1 MTASFCENPLSTQSH
16 ELVLFFSFSV
26 NCNNLEQ
33 LDAKMSRV
41 ASKTKVRKYGKP
53 TTKSRAELLY
63 AELPKTPVKQPR
75 RQPIR
80 QILEPEPL
88 QISKPETTEPNL
100 ACHEQ
105 KVRPPREAGP
115 EPVPDLES
123 MSDEEDDVHD
133 VTEHFDSILLDEE
146 DDHQDA
152 PYASTPRPSIGSYTS
167 YNTSLPPPQH
177 HQQKQPPTSRTS
189 LSSQAPP
196 RLSPFRKLAPP
207 SVPRSPASVHR
218 TPTSKKSPFGR
229 CPQQFPLKS
238 PRVQQLIQQE
248 TKHPQS
254 PQQQYKEQDEQQR
267 PQEYSFYDTSSFH
280 TLSWSD
286 ICSPPSPSNSI
297 TKIAE
302 ASYAEV
308 YRITN
313 SRGTSIIKVIRL
325 QSPIKP
331 QTKAQ
336 VKSGLV
342 DEEPHAESDLQGELK
357 ISEWLADIPGFVIY
371 KERFIVEGKGT
382 KELLETHQVFQR
394 KQKRRDPGRAQFYP
408 SPSRYLDNT
417 RFLVVELGD
426 AGTALE
432 DFIMAESKTMGQ
444 EMLWDVFLS
453 TAVAMARAEGM
464 VRFEHRD
471 LHEGNL
477 CVRRVRPARQKET
490 SSSNGEAT
498 GKGGG
503 GGVKFGWSGLEV
515 TILDYGLSR
524 ATDPETIGP
533 ELDQESCPAS
543 PIGRRTDTTN
553 NGEAGKDEEEA
564 VVFYDLEKDPSMFT
578 STHAPQCEIYR
589 LMRAHL
595 LSNTPKGK
603 PVSWAGHYPY
613 TNVLWLSYI
622 YGYLCQH
629 FKGDK
634 RELKAWREETEEMWK
649 YLDPEKVDAVRQEGS
664 IGFGAA
670 EDVVVFAVERGW
682 ITEEQVMDVG
692 DRSTVLFEEPMLQV
706 PTVEVVK
713 SGGEKAMVQSIENQ
727 VDAERSGSRDE
738 DEEDDHIRRYSKRR
752 RTRKR
757 YVEDDE

>member
-1 MTASFCENPLSTQSH
+1 
-16 ELVLFFSFSV
+16 
-26 NCNNLEQ
+26 
-33 LDAKMSRV
+33 MSRV

-53 TTKSRAELLY
+53 TTKSRAELLF

-75 RQPIR
+75 PQPIP
-80 QILEPEPL
+80 QILEPQSL
-88 QISKPETTEPNL
+88 QISEPDITEPDP
-100 ACHEQ
+100 AYHEQ
-105 KVRPPREAGP
+105 KAVTPTPEAEP
-115 EPVPDLES
+115 EP
-123 MSDEEDDVHD
+123 MSDDEDDVHD

-152 PYASTPRPSIGSYTS
+152 PYASTPRPSIGSVMS
-167 YNTSLPPPQH
+167 YNTSLPSQQQPAPP
-177 HQQKQPPTSRTS
+177 PSRTP
-189 LSSQAPP
+189 LSSQPPP
-196 RLSPFRKLAPP
+196 RLSPFRKLASP
-207 SVPRSPASVHR
+207 SVPRSPASVQR
-218 TPTSKKSPFGR
+218 TPTSKSPFGR
-229 CPQQFPLKS
+229 YPRQFPLKS
-238 PRVQQLIQQE
+238 PRIQQLIQQE
-248 TKHPQS
+248 TNHQQP
-254 PQQQYKEQDEQQR
+254 PQQQYKEQDEQQ
-267 PQEYSFYDTSSFH
+267 QEYSFYDTSSFH

-286 ICSPPSPSNSI
+286 ICGPPSPSNSI

-313 SRGTSIIKVIRL
+313 SRGISIIKVIRL

-408 SPSRYLDNT
+408 SPSRYLDDT

-432 DFIMAESKTMGQ
+432 DFIMVESKTMGE

-477 CVRRVRPARQKET
+477 CVRKVRPARQKKEK
-490 SSSNGEAT
+490 SSDDGEAS
-498 GKGGG
+498 
-503 GGVKFGWSGLEV
+503 GGVRFGWSGLEV

-533 ELDQESCPAS
+533 DLDLNPEGSCPTS
-543 PIGRRTDTTN
+543 PIGRRTMADTDR
-553 NGEAGKDEEEA
+553 EVKEEA
-564 VVFYDLEKDPSMFT
+564 VVFYDLEKDPAMFT
-578 STHAPQCEIYR
+578 STHAPQCDIYR
-589 LMRAHL
+589 LMRTHL
-595 LSNTPKGK
+595 LDNTPEGK
-603 PVSWAGHYPY
+603 PVSWAGYYPY

-622 YGYLCQH
+622 YCYLCQH

-634 RELKAWREETEEMWK
+634 RDLKAWREETEEMWK
-649 YLDPEKVDAVRQEGS
+649 YLDPEQVDAVRQEGS

-670 EDVVVFAVERGW
+670 EHVVVFAVEKGW
-682 ITEEQVMDVG
+682 ITEEQVMDAG
-692 DRSTVLFEEPMLQV
+692 DRSTVLFEQSRLEI
-706 PTVEVVK
+706 PTMK
-713 SGGEKAMVQSIENQ
+713 GIPSGGEDVVVESVENQ
-727 VDAERSGSRDE
+727 QDAERAGSRDE
-738 DEEDDHIRRYSKRR
+738 DEEDDQIRRHSKRR
-752 RTRKR
+752 RTRR
-757 YVEDDE
+757 TYVEDE

>member
-1 MTASFCENPLSTQSH
+1 
-16 ELVLFFSFSV
+16 
-26 NCNNLEQ
+26 
-33 LDAKMSRV
+33 MSRLGT
-41 ASKTKVRKYGKP
+41 KTKVRKYGKP
-53 TTKSRAELLY
+53 TTKSRAELLF

-75 RQPIR
+75 RQSTH

-88 QISKPETTEPNL
+88 RISEPEITESHP
-100 ACHEQ
+100 AYSHEQ
-105 KVRPPREAGP
+105 KKVIPPSPEAEPEPALPGP
-115 EPVPDLES
+115 EP

-133 VTEHFDSILLDEE
+133 VTEQFDSILLDED
-146 DDHQDA
+146 DDHHDA

-167 YNTSLPPPQH
+167 YNTSVPSQQQHRQRSSLPH
-177 HQQKQPPTSRTS
+177 TRSS
-189 LSSQAPP
+189 LSSQPPP
-196 RLSPFRKLAPP
+196 RLSPFRKLASPLP
-207 SVPRSPASVHR
+207 KRRSPAPQKII
-218 TPTSKKSPFGR
+218 TPTRLRSSPSATKTKSPFGR
-229 CPQQFPLKS
+229 PCLSPHQQQHQHPFPLKS

-248 TKHPQS
+248 SHNS
-254 PQQQYKEQDEQQR
+254 PRYQQHDDDQEQ
-267 PQEYSFYDTSSFH
+267 QEYSFYDTSSFH
-280 TLSWSD
+280 TLSWAD
-286 ICSPPSPSNSI
+286 ICGPPSSTNTI

-313 SRGTSIIKVIRL
+313 PRGTSIIKVIRL

-357 ISEWLADIPGFVIY
+357 ISEWLAAIPGFVIY

-394 KQKRRDPGRAQFYP
+394 KMKRKDPGRAQFYP
-408 SPSRYLDNT
+408 SPSRYLDET

-432 DFIMAESKTMGQ
+432 DSMTDLKTR

-453 TAVAMARAEGM
+453 TAVALARAEGM

-477 CVRRVRPARQKET
+477 CVRRVRPARVKKSDTKGDASCTRE
-490 SSSNGEAT
+490 GEEE
-498 GKGGG
+498 GEK
-503 GGVKFGWSGLEV
+503 VKFGWSGLEV

-524 ATDPETIGP
+524 ATDPDTIEP
-533 ELDQESCPAS
+533 DFESESYPAS
-543 PIGRRTDTTN
+543 PIGQKSTTE
-553 NGEAGKDEEEA
+553 GRSAKEEA

-595 LSNTPKGK
+595 LSNTLERKQ
-603 PVSWAGHYPY
+603 VSWAGYYPY

-634 RELKAWREETEEMWK
+634 RDLKAWREETEEMWK
-649 YLDPEKVDAVRQEGS
+649 YMDPGQVDAVRQEES

-670 EDVVVFAVERGW
+670 GDVVVFAIEKGW

-692 DRSTVLFEEPMLQV
+692 DRSTVLFEESVLEV
-706 PTVEVVK
+706 PPVEDLK
-713 SGGEKAMVQSIENQ
+713 SGGDGVLSQSIENHQ
-727 VDAERSGSRDE
+727 SVERSGPRDE
-738 DEEDDHIRRYSKRR
+738 DDEEDDQIRRHSKRR
-752 RTRKR
+752 RTKKR
-757 YVEDDE
+757 YVEDADD

>member
-1 MTASFCENPLSTQSH
+1 
-16 ELVLFFSFSV
+16 
-26 NCNNLEQ
+26 
-33 LDAKMSRV
+33 MSRV

-53 TTKSRAELLY
+53 TTKSRAELLF

-75 RQPIR
+75 RQSIP
-80 QILEPEPL
+80 QILEPRLSEISEP
-88 QISKPETTEPNL
+88 QILEPN
-100 ACHEQ
+100 AAYHE
-105 KVRPPREAGP
+105 KKAVKPTSEA
-115 EPVPDLES
+115 EAIII
-123 MSDEEDDVHD
+123 SDDGDDVHD

-146 DDHQDA
+146 DDHQEA
-152 PYASTPRPSIGSYTS
+152 PFASTPRPSIGSYTS
-167 YNTSLPPPQH
+167 YHSSVSQQQQPQQPAPPP
-177 HQQKQPPTSRTS
+177 SRTS
-189 LSSQAPP
+189 FSSQPP
-196 RLSPFRKLAPP
+196 QTRLSPFGKLASP
-207 SVPRSPASVHR
+207 SVVPRRSPASSVQR
-218 TPTSKKSPFGR
+218 TPTKHKNNNSPFASRNSPFGHH
-229 CPQQFPLKS
+229 PQQQQKQYPLKS

-248 TKHPQS
+248 TNRS
-254 PQQQYKEQDEQQR
+254 PQQAQYLEQDDQQ
-267 PQEYSFYDTSSFH
+267 QEYSFYDTSSFH
-280 TLSWSD
+280 TLSWAD
-286 ICSPPSPSNSI
+286 ICGAPSPSNSI

-325 QSPIKP
+325 ESPIKP
-331 QTKAQ
+331 QTKTQ
-336 VKSGLV
+336 IKSGLV

-394 KQKRRDPGRAQFYP
+394 KQKRKDPGRAQFYP
-408 SPSRYLDNT
+408 SPSRYLDAT

-432 DFIMAESKTMGQ
+432 DFMVQSEQKGMWNE

-477 CVRRVRPARQKET
+477 CVRRVGPARQRQQKEAA
-490 SSSNGEAT
+490 GEAE
-498 GKGGG
+498 GG

-524 ATDPETIGP
+524 ATDPETIIGP
-533 ELDQESCPAS
+533 EVEYQESYPAS
-543 PIGRRTDTTN
+543 PIGRQQRTDDGTTEDDIN
-553 NGEAGKDEEEA
+553 RETREEA

-578 STHAPQCEIYR
+578 STHAPQCDIYR

-595 LSNTPKGK
+595 LSNTPDGK
-603 PVSWAGHYPY
+603 PVSWAGYYPY

-622 YGYLCQH
+622 YNYLCQH

-634 RELKAWREETEEMWK
+634 RELKAWKEETQEMWR
-649 YLDPEKVDAVRQEGS
+649 YLDPAQVDAVRNEGS

-692 DRSTVLFEEPMLQV
+692 DRSTALFEESMLGV
-706 PTVEVVK
+706 PPPVEEREEKDEEAVVE
-713 SGGEKAMVQSIENQ
+713 SVESRQ
-727 VDAERSGSRDE
+727 DAERAGPRDE
-738 DEEDDHIRRYSKRR
+738 HEEDDDQIRRHSKRR
-752 RTRKR
+752 RTRRR